1 MMGQEEHEL
10 CDGLRTKKIST
21 VFKKSQIKN
30 HTIKKKSSP
39 FGKIYRASCL
49 MSRPVL
55 MESRLFHRI
64 QLESS
69 LSFIPGNT
77 REAACRVLLLSRIL
91 NGGLFPGRRAD
102 SEETQPPTPTPSPK
116 IYSFNGG
123 LSGRSLVVI

>member
-1 MMGQEEHEL
+1 
-10 CDGLRTKKIST
+10 
-21 VFKKSQIKN
+21 
-30 HTIKKKSSP
+30 
-39 FGKIYRASCL
+39 

-64 QLESS
+64 KLESS